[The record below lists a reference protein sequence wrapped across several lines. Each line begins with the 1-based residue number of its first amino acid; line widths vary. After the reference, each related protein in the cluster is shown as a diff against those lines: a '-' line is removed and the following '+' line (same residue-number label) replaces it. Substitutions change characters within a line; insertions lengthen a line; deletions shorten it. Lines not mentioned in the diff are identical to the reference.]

1 MRKSIDAWR
10 WSDLRYDIAEW
21 IVKAALKV
29 AHVFDPYTHTTTYDL
44 GRESYPLFV
53 DFYKRYLQTL
63 QIDPFY
69 GLVDLRA
76 ENPHFF
82 ARAEKTHRAL
92 NMKED

>member
-1 MRKSIDAWR
+1 MRDKIVWR
-10 WSDLRYDIAEW
+10 LAQFVLRFASEDYKTNL
-21 IVKAALKV
+21 KAALV
-29 AHVFDPYTHTTTYDL
+29 L
-44 GRESYPLFV
+44 GQEALPLYL
-53 DFYKRYLQTL
+53 DFYERYEKTL

-92 NMKED
+92 TIKEDTND